1 MSLTQLLIYGI
12 GFLAQGFFSAR
23 ILVQW
28 ILSEK
33 AKKVLSPS
41 IFWVLSI
48 CGAYLLCIYGWLR
61 NDFSIVLGQFIS
73 YYIYLWNLNMKG
85 VWKRMHVI
93 LRVLLLITPVIAIS
107 YVAGDAQRFM
117 EHFFNVDDIP
127 MWLII
132 YGSAG
137 QVLFTLRFIYQ
148 WFVSRKDGESV
159 LPPGFWIISIIGSS
173 IIVSYGF
180 IRHDPVLILGQSF
193 GLISYVRNLIIG
205 HKASRREKVKAET
218 QED

>member
-1 MSLTQLLIYGI
+1 MSLSQLLIYGI

-41 IFWVLSI
+41 IFWILSI

-93 LRVLLLITPVIAIS
+93 LRVLLLVTPIIAIT
-107 YVAGDAQRFM
+107 YVAGDARRFM

-193 GLISYVRNLIIG
+193 GLISYVRNLVIG
-205 HKASRREKVKAET
+205 HKASRREKTKAEA